1 MQKVIL
7 VFTLH
12 NKNTGFMKT
21 NTFVGMIMLLI
32 SMSILNIGFCQQSD
46 ILLYNG
52 KIFTS
57 DTARLYANALAIKGN
72 KILAVGSNDAIAKL
86 AGNKTKRINLQGKTV
101 VPGFNDAHDHLGF
114 FAPVGKFFTAGFSI
128 QGPDKQAVLDS
139 VKRLARSAAP
149 RQWIVGPVG
158 LTALQDTGMREALD
172 SISPNLPVCLQV
184 MWGHGIVLNTKAL
197 RMVGIADDEPDP
209 LGGWYARKAGSR
221 LITGALYEYAQWP
234 VWHKVWISE
243 PQHLVEGL
251 RTYAQEQVQH
261 GITTVQ
267 DMSCNIEP
275 ATLNHIFRRAKL
287 PQRIRIIPMPGTLCG
302 ARNLSE
308 WKQVDPRPAPLT
320 YVSGIK
326 YLIDGTPWEEAALF
340 RQPYAGKADW
350 YGRTD
355 MPLDTIKQ
363 ILKEA
368 YTGNTQLMMH
378 IVGDSAMSIV
388 LSLMKQTGN
397 DTVWRSK
404 RVRFEHNQNAA
415 CTGEEIQMIKEMGII
430 MAHTPKYG
438 QPHRIK
444 SLLDKGIIVS
454 VSPDMTTNP
463 LEDIMIMTSQQ
474 ADSTENISIE
484 QAVIAYTKTN
494 AYAEYKEK
502 EKGMLVKG
510 MLADLAVLSQDI
522 FTIPKEK
529 LPATRSLLTMIDGK
543 IVYRSKN
550 ME

>member
-1 MQKVIL
+1 MV
-7 VFTLH
+7 V
-12 NKNTGFMKT
+12 
-21 NTFVGMIMLLI
+21 I
-32 SMSILNIGFCQQSD
+32 SMSILNLGFCQQAD

-52 KIFTS
+52 KVFTS
-57 DTARLYANALAIKGN
+57 DTSRLYASAVAIKGN

-86 AGNKTKRINLQGKTV
+86 AGNKTKRVNLQGKTV

-114 FAPVGKFFTAGFSI
+114 FAPVSKFFTAGFSV
-128 QGPDKQAVLDS
+128 QGPGKQAVLDS
-139 VKRLARSAAP
+139 VKLLAHSAAP
-149 RQWIVGPVG
+149 GQWIVGLVG
-158 LTALQDTGMREALD
+158 LTALQDTGMRDALD
-172 SISPNLPVCLQV
+172 SISPNRPVCLQV

-234 VWHKVWISE
+234 VWYKVWISE

-251 RTYAQEQVQH
+251 RAYAQKQVQH

-267 DMSCNIEP
+267 DMSCIIEP
-275 ATLNHIFRRAKL
+275 SALNHIFRTAKL
-287 PQRIRIIPMPGTLCG
+287 PQRIRIVPMPGTLYG
-302 ARNLSE
+302 ARNIAE
-308 WKQVDPRPAPLT
+308 WKRVDPYPAPLA

-326 YLIDGTPWEEAALF
+326 YLVDGTPWEGAALLK
-340 RQPYAGKADW
+340 QPYAGKPAW

-378 IVGDSAMSIV
+378 IVGDSAMSII

-397 DTVWRSK
+397 DMVWRSK
-404 RVRFEHNQNAA
+404 RVRFEHNQNAG
-415 CTGEEIQMIKEMGII
+415 CTGKEVQMIKEMGIV

-438 QPHRIK
+438 HHQRIK

-463 LEDIMIMTSQQ
+463 FEDIMIVTSQQ
-474 ADSTENISIE
+474 ADPTENISIE

-510 MLADLAVLSQDI
+510 MLADLTVLSQDI

-543 IVYRSKN
+543 IIYRSKD